1 MDAQLGSNVLLSTET
16 QNPFADDDQYVQDY
30 SAPPQETPV
39 PAQQTYQPAPAPTP
53 AASSNSAI
61 AVFFRL
67 HPASQAMLPAGTPS
81 QWICPLSSRTMADL
95 RSAAVAKCPAGAVC
109 LSVEGIV
116 KDGKG
121 GELPLPVSDE
131 TELETYLEHV
141 QGHGAPM
148 FSVHVVPGEG
158 ERGGWP

>member
-1 MDAQLGSNVLLSTET
+1 MMDAQLGSNVLLSTQT
-16 QNPFADDDQYVQDY
+16 QNPFANDDHYVQDY
-30 SAPPQETPV
+30 GAPQETPV
-39 PAQQTYQPAPAPTP
+39 PAQQTYQPAPP
-53 AASSNSAI
+53 AAAPSSSSAI

-141 QGHGAPM
+141 QGHGAPV